1 MENGLFK
8 KAVQPCPEPVEGKAA
23 AYGASGAYKRVR
35 GNGTE
40 ATCLRVAAS
49 AKAGNPASRFF
60 NIPHF

>member
-23 AYGASGAYKRVR
+23 ADVASGAYTRVR
-35 GNGTE
+35 GNGTQ
-40 ATCLRVAAS
+40 ARTPLVDPSISLRTC
-49 AKAGNPASRFF
+49 FF